1 MHSAKFSKR
10 RNLENDCRP
19 RGIISKFRDPG
30 HLMSQ
35 SGQSASHRD
44 KRFRFWFL
52 RGGRHDQGEASSSG
66 NRGRVQGRNAMRS
79 RCDPSSPPRFHRQ
92 DGGGAYG
99 GSSDRARHQS
109 RPKSSRSVSYL
120 HQSPETR
127 AAVATEPIVQNRSRS
142 VLQHPLSVP
151 FRPSLSIT
159 ATPSSAP
166 VLPPGPPRGSCSY
179 RRAPLRFSTRA

>member
-1 MHSAKFSKR
+1 
-10 RNLENDCRP
+10 
-19 RGIISKFRDPG
+19 
-30 HLMSQ
+30 MSQ

-44 KRFRFWFL
+44 KRFRFFFFGF
-52 RGGRHDQGEASSSG
+52 RGGHDQGEASSSG

-109 RPKSSRSVSYL
+109 RQVVALRLLSSSL
-120 HQSPETR
+120 LPAKQSPETR

-151 FRPSLSIT
+151 FNPSLSIT

-179 RRAPLRFSTRA
+179 HRAPLRFSTRA